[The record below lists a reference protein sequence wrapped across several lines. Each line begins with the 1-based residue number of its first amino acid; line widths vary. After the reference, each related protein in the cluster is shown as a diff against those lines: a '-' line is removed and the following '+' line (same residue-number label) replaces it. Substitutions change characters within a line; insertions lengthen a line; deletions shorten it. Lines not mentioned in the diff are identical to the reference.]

1 MSESDAMTI
10 VYAHESEDERATGVQ
25 LLALLGR
32 YDLSRWRFTSTVHIE
47 RGVIPHSHPILTLN
61 TRHLDDDG
69 LLLATYL
76 HEQLHWFLDGRFDQ
90 VRHAVE
96 DLRRR
101 YPQPPVGYPDGAQD
115 EFSSF
120 VHYIVCYLEWRAVL
134 ELVGLAEAQ
143 RIFTFWRGDHYR
155 SIYASVMDDTAA
167 IGAIVEQRIGL
178 P

>member
-1 MSESDAMTI
+1 M
-10 VYAHESEDERATGVQ
+10 R
-25 LLALLGR
+25 
-32 YDLSRWRFTSTVHIE
+32 IE

-76 HEQLHWFLDGRFDQ
+76 HEQLHWFLGGRLEGAM
-90 VRHAVE
+90 RAIE
-96 DLRRR
+96 ELRQRF
-101 YPQPPVGYPDGAQD
+101 PQPPVGYPDGAQD
-115 EFSSF
+115 EFSSYL
-120 VHYIVCYLEWRAVL
+120 HYIVCYLEWRSVL
-134 ELVGLAEAQ
+134 EVVGLAEAQ

-167 IGAIVEQRIGL
+167 LGAIVERRIGL